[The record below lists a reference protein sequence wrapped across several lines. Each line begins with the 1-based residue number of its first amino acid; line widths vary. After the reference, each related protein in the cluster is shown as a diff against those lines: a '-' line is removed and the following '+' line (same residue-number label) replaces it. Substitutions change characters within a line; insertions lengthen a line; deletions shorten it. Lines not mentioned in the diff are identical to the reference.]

1 MVSTNNL
8 GITNE
13 TKEMFKH
20 RVNPIVEHF
29 LSTDELFENLKRDEM
44 VEVMVEAFSRNFSAQ
59 QLETMSDET
68 LTAKIRSVLGLEALS
83 HLFDDWTPEQ
93 IAEYEAAVKDVRRTW

>member
-13 TKEMFKH
+13 TKEMFKQ

-44 VEVMVEAFSRNFSAQ
+44 VEVMVEAFSRNFSAK

>member
-13 TKEMFKH
+13 TKEMFKQ
-20 RVNPIVEHF
+20 RVTPIVEHF

-44 VEVMVEAFSRNFSAQ
+44 VEVMVEAFSRNFSAK

-68 LTAKIRSVLGLEALS
+68 LTAKIRSVLGGEALS